1 MIPLLV
7 WGNHHCSEAGFQDT
21 FNYLVKKQNRYNNP
35 NYIVGKQNVIKP
47 TTAVW
52 IGRCINGFGNGPTVH
67 VIVYGDKEIH
77 YDSTLS
83 YVKSRFQELIN
94 EIESRPQSFAVF
106 CGIIPNDDYNDERKK
121 ASCHFDK
128 WLKGRAKNK
137 SNILSVTVRKRLN
150 SRHYNS
156 VTHLT
161 LEGQQIVAQSL
172 AKALFSIPRDKLVQ
186 KTRL

>member
-35 NYIVGKQNVIKP
+35 NYIVNPQNVLKP
-47 TTAVW
+47 TTAAR
-52 IGRCINGFGNGPTVH
+52 IGRYINGFGNGPTVH

-94 EIESRPQSFAVF
+94 EIESRPHSFAVL

-128 WLKGRAKNK
+128 WLKNRVKSI
-137 SNILSVTVRKRLN
+137 SNILAVSVKKRLN
-150 SRHYNS
+150 SRHYDS
-156 VTHLT
+156 MSHLT
-161 LEGQQIVAQSL
+161 IEGQQIVAQSL
-172 AKALFSIPRDKLVQ
+172 AKALFTIPRNKLI
-186 KTRL
+186 RNN